1 MRITEIIKPGLPY
14 MDNWRVV
21 SFTAAVNLLC
31 LFIFQHGREITL
43 ETALIDAMNAGII
56 TSFINVFYADWMI
69 KRLRR
74 IGGLPANAPVVTRMS
89 LLPRRP
95 LPLSLVF
102 AVVFG
107 ALTPLLNLAV
117 IKFYGI
123 ETFTF
128 ARFGVWKVAYACALS
143 AFILEW
149 AALRCIQPDC
159 TDGAAPAQR
168 GAQEVKNPLHRI
180 SSLMGVYNSAVDD
193 FGFNMIFGLLLGGT
207 VVRGGEIVIPPTTRA
222 GIVISGVVLGIIVT
236 FRMAYPVAKSILA
249 QRREGALPVMP
260 TADRR
265 VAWLPFSPAKF
276 ALALLLPISVL
287 SAATFWAVLTFFGF
301 EELNF
306 FQFFFIRLAF
316 ISLLSK
322 YVIRL
327 AIARYMQPEDS
338 VV

>member
-1 MRITEIIKPGLPY
+1 MRITEIIRPGLPY
-14 MDNWRVV
+14 LDNWRVAA
-21 SFTAAVNLLC
+21 FTAAVNLFC
-31 LFIFQHGREITL
+31 LFIFQYGREITL

-56 TSFINVFYADWMI
+56 TSFINVFYSEWMI

-74 IGGLPANAPVVTRMS
+74 AGGLPANVPVIGRMS

-95 LPLSLVF
+95 LLLSFVF
-102 AVVFG
+102 AAVFG
-107 ALTPLLNLAV
+107 VLTPLFNLLV

-143 AFILEW
+143 AVILEW
-149 AALRCIQPDC
+149 AALRYVQPDC
-159 TDGAAPAQR
+159 SDGAASPQS
-168 GAQEVKNPLHRI
+168 GTQEVKNPLHRI
-180 SSLMGVYNSAVDD
+180 SALMGVYNSAVDD

-236 FRMAYPVAKSILA
+236 FRMAYPIAKSILA
-249 QRREGALPVMP
+249 LRRGGTLPVMP

-265 VAWLPFSPAKF
+265 VAWLPCKPMKF
-276 ALALLLPISVL
+276 ALALMLPITAL
-287 SAATFWAVLTFFGF
+287 SAVTFWAVLTFFGF

-306 FQFFFIRLAF
+306 FQFYFIRVIF

-322 YVIRL
+322 CVVRL
-327 AIARYMQPEDS
+327 AIARYMQPE
-338 VV
+338 